1 MNHLALKFI
10 GLSLLA
16 WSVSPSTF
24 AAAAKTPAAVDTKRL
39 IAADSEPG
47 NWMSHGRNYSE
58 QRFSPLEQ
66 INDTNVSRLGLAW
79 AHKFDD
85 ERGVETTPI
94 VVDGV
99 MYTSGPWSKV
109 VALNAKT
116 GAVLWKFDPKVEK
129 IVAAKGCC
137 DVANRGV
144 AVWQGRVFVGSYD
157 GRLIALDAKT
167 GKRLWSTLTVD
178 TKRSYT
184 ISGAPRVVN
193 GLVLIGNGGAELGVR
208 GYVSAYDSKTGKMKW
223 RFYTVPGDP
232 KKPYEN
238 DAMRMAAKT
247 WDGDQYYK
255 WGGGGTVWD
264 SISYDPELN
273 LIYLGVGNPSPWNPS
288 IRSPGNGDNL
298 FISSIVAIRPDS
310 GEYVWHF
317 QLAPRDGWDY
327 PASSQIVQ
335 ATLQMDGKPRKVLMQ
350 VPKHGFVYVID
361 RETGKLIS
369 AEKYTEVNWADGY
382 NLTTGRPILTGKG
395 DYSKEPK
402 LVYPGTQGGH
412 NWQPISFSPKSGLLY
427 FGETRL
433 PTLHVNDPGAKFQDR
448 GRRWNIGEKV
458 VLPETPQEMAE
469 MVPLISASLIAWDPV
484 TQKKVWQIPHN
495 IVVSGGTLSTA
506 GNLVFQG
513 TYDGRFVAYAD
524 KTGKTLWETGA
535 QTGVMAGPI
544 SYSVDGE
551 QYIAVGA
558 GLGGSFGVTFGD
570 MAKATNMQTIS
581 RMLVYKLDGKASL
594 PPLPV
599 VAKKELN
606 LPPMPAL
613 ETVNKGRELFNN
625 QCVFCH
631 GVAAVSGVSF
641 TPDLRY
647 LSKETREQFAGI
659 VLGGLRA
666 DKGMPH
672 FYVQLT
678 IEEVNAV
685 HDYLIKRSY
694 DAKEGK

>member
-1 MNHLALKFI
+1 MNHFAVKFV

-16 WSVSPSTF
+16 F
-24 AAAAKTPAAVDTKRL
+24 AANSPAFATKPPAAVDAKRL
-39 IAADSEPG
+39 IAADQEPG
-47 NWMSHGRNYSE
+47 NWMSHGRTYSE

-66 INDTNVSRLGLAW
+66 INDSNVSRLGLAW

-99 MYTSGPWSKV
+99 MYSSGPWSKV

-116 GAVLWKFDPKVEK
+116 GEVLWKFDPKVEK
-129 IVAAKGCC
+129 VVAAKGCC

-144 AVWQGRVFVGSYD
+144 AVWQGKVFVGSYD

-167 GKRLWSTLTVD
+167 GKQLWSTLTVD

-238 DAMRMAAKT
+238 DAMKMAAKT

-288 IRSPGNGDNL
+288 VRSPGNGDNL
-298 FISSIVAIRPDS
+298 FISSIVAIRPDT
-310 GEYVWHF
+310 GKYVWHF

-327 PASSQIVQ
+327 PATSQIIQ
-335 ATLQMDGKPRKVLMQ
+335 ATLPIDGKPRKVLMQ

-433 PTLHVNDPGAKFQDR
+433 PTLHINDPDAKFQDH
-448 GRRWNIGEKV
+448 GRRWNLAEKIV
-458 VLPETPQEMAE
+458 MPETPQELAE
-469 MVPLISASLIAWDPV
+469 MTALVSSSLIGWDPV
-484 TQKKVWQIPHN
+484 TQKKVWQIPHK
-495 IVVSGGTLSTA
+495 IPVSGGTLSTA

-524 KTGKTLWETGA
+524 KTGKTLWESNA

-551 QYIAVGA
+551 QYVAVGA
-558 GLGGSFGVTFGD
+558 GLGGSFGVTFGEL
-570 MAKATNMQTIS
+570 AKATNVPTIS
-581 RMLVYKLDGKASL
+581 RMLVYKLDGKATL
-594 PPLPV
+594 PALPV
-599 VAKKELN
+599 IAKKELD
-606 LPPMPAL
+606 LPPMPGIDA
-613 ETVNKGRELFNN
+613 VNKGRELFNN

-647 LSKETREQFAGI
+647 LSKETRAQFVGI

-672 FYVQLT
+672 FHIQLT
-678 IEEVNAV
+678 PEEVNLV
-685 HDYLIKRSY
+685 HDYLIKRTY
-694 DAKEGK
+694 DLKDGK